1 MCVLADSALVTEV
14 VEFAESSVVNTE
26 VATEQVDIVR
36 PKQEA
41 PQVSTCL
48 ADTDVAIGTPV
59 TLEAVIK
66 GESLHLALLVV
77 RQRHCSHHQITV
89 TQGYAL

>member
-59 TLEAVIK
+59 TLEAVVK
-66 GESLHLALLVV
+66 GESLHPTLL
-77 RQRHCSHHQITV
+77 C
-89 TQGYAL
+89 